1 MTVDSTSW
9 VKLSSKLLTHP
20 QQGRCWI
27 KIVFSTFSNGLLLR
41 KFDWNNEAIT
51 LVIVGGQLV
60 FKMATGSSQDISVSS
75 PYIVTDGLEHEVVV
89 SFGVGFISLQ
99 VDGDH
104 DKVAEDYSQ
113 PGLAHDANV
122 FLAGEPGGEFSGYS
136 GCIESVQIWIAPT
149 KFSQPDWTAASKID
163 FSQKTSLTILYGD
176 VQCGVC
182 SMRNMME
189 EEQEAD
195 SNASNWEVSELPRPM
210 TSWVTPYSTRAT
222 EEDRDESERGYPDS
236 KFTEVVD
243 FDTVVDSKPIL
254 VLDGTSTTTSTT
266 STSTTT
272 TTASTTSTSTTTT
285 TATTKTLTTT
295 IGASTITSF
304 RKKKVTSPKSRPT
317 TEKTRTTMIMTTK
330 SSTFVRNPCVQHQLS
345 LDGSG
350 WVELSPKLMPQ
361 KVNYRT
367 VITVNFASRQQN
379 SLLLWQGDYRTG
391 HYFAVALR
399 NGFLEFR

>member
-20 QQGRCWI
+20 TEGRCWI

-41 KFDWNNEAIT
+41 KFDWNNEAIS
-51 LVIVGGQLV
+51 LVIAGGQLV

-75 PYIVTDGLEHEVVV
+75 PYFVTDGLEHEVVV

-136 GCIESVQIWIAPT
+136 GCIESVQVWITST
-149 KFSQPDWTAASKID
+149 KFSQPDWTAAPKID

-182 SMRNMME
+182 SMRDMME
-189 EEQEAD
+189 EEQEAE
-195 SNASNWEVSELPRPM
+195 SGASDWEVSELPRPM
-210 TSWVTPYSTRAT
+210 TSWVTPYTTRDT
-222 EEDRDESERGYPDS
+222 EEDREESERGYHDS
-236 KFTEVVD
+236 KYTEVV
-243 FDTVVDSKPIL
+243 DTVVDSKTII
-254 VLDGTSTTTSTT
+254 VLDETSTSSSTTSTPTTTSTTTTSTTKTTSTSTTTTTSTT
-266 STSTTT
+266 STSTT
-272 TTASTTSTSTTTT
+272 
-285 TATTKTLTTT
+285 
-295 IGASTITSF
+295 I
-304 RKKKVTSPKSRPT
+304 KKKRIVTTQRTRPR
-317 TEKTRTTMIMTTK
+317 TEKTRTTMTITTK
-330 SSTFVRNPCVQHQLS
+330 SPTFVRNPCVQHQLS

-350 WVELSPKLMPQ
+350 WVELSKKLLPQ

>member
-1 MTVDSTSW
+1 M
-9 VKLSSKLLTHP
+9 
-20 QQGRCWI
+20 
-27 KIVFSTFSNGLLLR
+27 
-41 KFDWNNEAIT
+41 
-51 LVIVGGQLV
+51 

-75 PYIVTDGLEHEVVV
+75 PYIVTDGLEHVVVV

-122 FLAGEPGGEFSGYS
+122 FLAGEPGGEFAGYS

-176 VQCGVC
+176 VKCGVC
-182 SMRNMME
+182 SLRNMME
-189 EEQEAD
+189 EDQEAD

-222 EEDRDESERGYPDS
+222 EEDRDESERGYHDS

-243 FDTVVDSKPIL
+243 FDTVVDSKTIL
-254 VLDGTSTTTSTT
+254 VLDGTA
-266 STSTTT
+266 
-272 TTASTTSTSTTTT
+272 TTASTTSTSTITTT
-285 TATTKTLTTT
+285 FSTTSTSTPSTTTTLTTT
-295 IGASTITSF
+295 MDTPTTTTF
-304 RKKKVTSPKSRPT
+304 RKRKNTTPKSRLT
-317 TEKTRTTMIMTTK
+317 TEKTRTTTIMTIQ
-330 SSTFVRNPCVQHQLS
+330 SPTFVRNPCVQHQLS

-350 WVELSPKLMPQ
+350 WVELSSKLMPQ

-399 NGFLEFR
+399 NGFLEFRLVFDVDNCV

>member
-20 QQGRCWI
+20 TEGRCWI

-41 KFDWNNEAIT
+41 KFDWNNEAIS

-75 PYIVTDGLEHEVVV
+75 PYFVTDGLEHEVVV

-136 GCIESVQIWIAPT
+136 GCIESVQVWIAPT
-149 KFSQPDWTAASKID
+149 KFSQPDWTAAPKID

-182 SMRNMME
+182 SMRDMME
-189 EEQEAD
+189 EEQEAE
-195 SNASNWEVSELPRPM
+195 SGASDWEVSELPRPM
-210 TSWVTPYSTRAT
+210 TSWMTPYTTRDT
-222 EEDRDESERGYPDS
+222 EEEREESERGYHDS
-236 KFTEVVD
+236 KYTEVV
-243 FDTVVDSKPIL
+243 DTVVDSKTII
-254 VLDGTSTTTSTT
+254 VLDDTSTSSSITSTPTTTSTTTTSTTKRDTTTTTTSTT
-266 STSTTT
+266 STATTT
-272 TTASTTSTSTTTT
+272 TRKRIVTTQRT
-285 TATTKTLTTT
+285 
-295 IGASTITSF
+295 
-304 RKKKVTSPKSRPT
+304 RPR
-317 TEKTRTTMIMTTK
+317 TEKTRTTMTITTK
-330 SSTFVRNPCVQHQLS
+330 SPTFVRNPCVQHQLS

-350 WVELSPKLMPQ
+350 WVELSKKLLPQ